1 MKSLH
6 MDSKDL
12 VWILLKKKIS
22 KGQLL
27 GYTISN
33 IIGFAIIMTGIMF
46 YNDSRHS
53 NNGEDVFLSKDYVI
67 LSKKVSGI
75 GFAPISFDETDI
87 STLQK
92 QEWVKK
98 VGRFTPSQFTVR
110 GALELGSKYLSSYLF
125 LESVPDEFFDVK
137 PKGWNFSPDSRTI
150 PIILSK
156 DYLTLYNFGF
166 AVPQGL
172 PQISEEFVGS
182 VPLSVQLIGQNNEY
196 DEFEATIVGFSSRL
210 NTIAVPQ
217 SFMDWANQQ
226 YAHDITKTKP
236 SRLIVEIDRL
246 NAEAMNDYLLESEIE
261 IAGDKA
267 DTGNISKFLSLTSA
281 IVTINGFL
289 ICSLA
294 TFILLLSIFLL
305 LQKSKSTLNYLIL
318 LGFSPREVGK
328 YYEYIILILNTIIV
342 IIAIA
347 ISLLSRSIW
356 LTYMNDIGIG
366 GASVIC
372 IYITSLIYFIV
383 TTVVNTI
390 VIRHQLNNIWQS

>member
-1 MKSLH
+1 MKSFH
-6 MDSKDL
+6 MDRKDL
-12 VWILLKKKIS
+12 VWTLLKKKIS
-22 KGQLL
+22 KGQLF
-27 GYTISN
+27 GYTIAN
-33 IIGFAIIMTGIMF
+33 ILGFAIIMTGIMF
-46 YNDSRHS
+46 YKDSRHS
-53 NNGEDVFLSKDYVI
+53 NDGEDAFLSKDYVI

-75 GFAPISFDETDI
+75 GLAPISFDETDI
-87 STLQK
+87 NALEK

-110 GALELGSKYLSSYLF
+110 GTLELGSRNLSSYLF

-137 PKGWNFSPDSRTI
+137 PEGWNFSPDSRMI
-150 PIILSK
+150 PVILSK

-172 PQISEEFVGS
+172 PQISEEFIGS
-182 VPLSVQLIGQNNEY
+182 VPLSVQLIGKNNEY

-217 SFMDWANQQ
+217 SFMDWANQR
-226 YAHDITKTKP
+226 YAHDVTKLKP

-261 IAGDKA
+261 IAGNKA
-267 DTGNISKFLSLTSA
+267 ETGNISKFLSLTSA

-305 LQKSKSTLNYLIL
+305 LQKSRTTLKHLIL
-318 LGFSPREVGK
+318 LGFSPKEIGM
-328 YYEYIILILNTIIV
+328 YYERIILMVNLIIT
-342 IIAIA
+342 IIAIV
-347 ISLLSRSIW
+347 ISLLARSIW
-356 LTYMNDIGIG
+356 MTYMDDIGIG

-372 IYITSLIYFIV
+372 IYITAFIYFIV
-383 TTVVNTI
+383 TTIVNTI
-390 VIRHQLNNIWQS
+390 VIRSQLNNIWHS